1 MKGIVF
7 TEYLEFI
14 ENKFGYEI
22 VDKLLNEVD
31 LPSGGHYTA
40 VGSYDFSELLQLLM
54 KTSQLTKAPADK
66 LLYGFGLHVMPVF
79 KRGYP
84 IFFDGLTD
92 ARR

>member
-40 VGSYDFSELLQLLM
+40 VGSYDFSEMVQLLM
-54 KTSQLTKAPADK
+54 KTSQLSKAPADK
-66 LLYGFGLHVMPVF
+66 LLYGFW
-79 KRGYP
+79 
-84 IFFDGLTD
+84 LTYYACFSKD
-92 ARR
+92 IQYFCMV